1 MDVEMKSKNYTY
13 FSERSYTGKDCK
25 IDDKVVDYWKK
36 VLGDNVF
43 NNIEKVYNFR
53 PEIVMSKKDFENVTE
68 SKEILQFSEL
78 FQTEFGENVKYQL
91 KIGEKGAFVFDRFL
105 DHFIKFGIAV
115 LNEQEIDECIMD
127 SYIDNIIRQI
137 SKISM
142 GTLMFEM
149 YICREQGLLVGNN
162 SNEEYVY
169 YNTHFLGDKK
179 YINELFEIYP
189 CLERMIFESIFYL
202 VNNYKELLIRL
213 KKDHDY
219 LVEQLCDRKKFK
231 KVVKMQSDIS
241 DSHKRGKTVS
251 VLTLDNDVKVVYKPR
266 SLKGEKAYQDFQT
279 YISQGS
285 KLKARTFKVIDCGN
299 YGWEEF
305 VESKPCSD
313 MQQLRNY
320 YYRFGELILQ
330 NYILNANDLH
340 EENVI
345 AYGEYPIVID
355 AETILDNHIELSK
368 QNSREIINEKI
379 RDSVLFSGL
388 LPNYRFSNKGKGIDM
403 SAIMGKEGDEYPILI
418 PRIAEIGTSNMHYEY
433 VHPIKTANNNLAT
446 LNGKFIAPATF
457 IKEIDQGFRDAY
469 RFIMEHK
476 QSTIEKMKIFENI
489 IVRHLIQD
497 TQRYSMI
504 LHTSYHPD
512 FLQDGKDRELVLC
525 SIMGHIDEVEKSN
538 KVAELEIKD
547 MLHMDVPY
555 FYINTSCNSLFGTD
569 NKEISNYFETSS
581 ICKVKE
587 KICGMT
593 IGAMEEQSRFLK
605 IALTDLNDYKIT
617 RKNGN
622 IIRNNI
628 SGTFD
633 MRRKQDA
640 IERLAENLLHDAVIT
655 PDKHDVNWIG
665 VSSVGSDENSTWQ
678 IQPLGNYLYEGL
690 AGIAIFFHALCQS
703 LKIEKYKFVCDALD
717 QNLFTY
723 TKEMEQKV
731 EGIENESSGILCG
744 EAALV
749 YTYEI
754 LYQITKHKIY
764 LEYARRHCEILKK
777 TIDNDMYYDLVYGN
791 AGAILALLN
800 LYDLTG
806 EEEYLRIA
814 DLAGEKL
821 FASQQFEENTR
832 KGWLGAGSKYPLAGF
847 SHGVAGIAYSLVKLW
862 SYTQKEKYLQAVVA
876 SIRFENSLYDDK
888 IGNWKD
894 EREYNGHK
902 SSEQNIYMTAWC
914 HGAAGILLSRCKIM
928 QFDIDK
934 ELQDELN
941 KDIKTALATTLKY
954 GFGENDC
961 LCHGN
966 LGNTEILMEYGRM
979 FNDIKTLDL
988 CGEIR
993 EAACKRI
1000 LGANYDS
1007 GRSYLYGYQIPG
1019 FMTGLSG
1026 MGYSLLRDINKELPC
1041 ILSLEI

>member
-1 MDVEMKSKNYTY
+1 
-13 FSERSYTGKDCK
+13 
-25 IDDKVVDYWKK
+25 
-36 VLGDNVF
+36 
-43 NNIEKVYNFR
+43 
-53 PEIVMSKKDFENVTE
+53 
-68 SKEILQFSEL
+68 
-78 FQTEFGENVKYQL
+78 
-91 KIGEKGAFVFDRFL
+91 
-105 DHFIKFGIAV
+105 
-115 LNEQEIDECIMD
+115 
-127 SYIDNIIRQI
+127 
-137 SKISM
+137 
-142 GTLMFEM
+142 
-149 YICREQGLLVGNN
+149 
-162 SNEEYVY
+162 
-169 YNTHFLGDKK
+169 
-179 YINELFEIYP
+179 
-189 CLERMIFESIFYL
+189 
-202 VNNYKELLIRL
+202 
-213 KKDHDY
+213 
-219 LVEQLCDRKKFK
+219 
-231 KVVKMQSDIS
+231 
-241 DSHKRGKTVS
+241 
-251 VLTLDNDVKVVYKPR
+251 
-266 SLKGEKAYQDFQT
+266 
-279 YISQGS
+279 
-285 KLKARTFKVIDCGN
+285 
-299 YGWEEF
+299 
-305 VESKPCSD
+305 

-847 SHGVAGIAYSLVKLW
+847 SHGVAGIAYSLVNEYLIKDKLGLSDTQFKGYKLYRPDEKVIEDML
-862 SYTQKEKYLQAVVA
+862 SYVESFWTSFIDNITVIKEYLSEDEKPALRYRNDKGGNLLFRPIGILEFVKAAVIISKRQNKPFGDVLKEMNKIQLELDSSAWRGVVWDGKKIINRANLNLVRLMIMNLVQDFELSDKEKEQLKDLFISATN
-876 SIRFENSLYDDK
+876 FEGDTDSVWDK
-888 IGNWKD
+888 IMEIK
-894 EREYNGHK
+894 K
-902 SSEQNIYMTAWC
+902 ASST
-914 HGAAGILLSRCKIM
+914 
-928 QFDIDK
+928 
-934 ELQDELN
+934 
-941 KDIKTALATTLKY
+941 
-954 GFGENDC
+954 
-961 LCHGN
+961 
-966 LGNTEILMEYGRM
+966 NTSI
-979 FNDIKTLDL
+979 
-988 CGEIR
+988 
-993 EAACKRI
+993 
-1000 LGANYDS
+1000 
-1007 GRSYLYGYQIPG
+1007 
-1019 FMTGLSG
+1019 
-1026 MGYSLLRDINKELPC
+1026 
-1041 ILSLEI
+1041 

>member
-1 MDVEMKSKNYTY
+1 MKKNLKQLVMVLILAIMI
-13 FSERSYTGKDCK
+13 FPASVRAEGNNCFG
-25 IDDKVVDYWKK
+25 DD
-36 VLGDNVF
+36 L
-43 NNIEKVYNFR
+43 
-53 PEIVMSKKDFENVTE
+53 
-68 SKEILQFSEL
+68 
-78 FQTEFGENVKYQL
+78 
-91 KIGEKGAFVFDRFL
+91 KGAD
-105 DHFIKFGIAV
+105 
-115 LNEQEIDECIMD
+115 QEAFSTLIDEIQCIKEAHPEFND
-127 SYIDNIIRQI
+127 ERILEIIDQNHTTLITGYIISREYTDDTLKNIITIPVSFQKILAGKLII
-137 SKISM
+137 SGILSVFLGAVCFAFTVVANFIMGYGGFSISAAF
-142 GTLMFEM
+142 T
-149 YICREQGLLVGNN
+149 GLLQM
-162 SNEEYVY
+162 S
-169 YNTHFLGDKK
+169 
-179 YINELFEIYP
+179 
-189 CLERMIFESIFYL
+189 
-202 VNNYKELLIRL
+202 LL
-213 KKDHDY
+213 
-219 LVEQLCDRKKFK
+219 
-231 KVVKMQSDIS
+231 
-241 DSHKRGKTVS
+241 
-251 VLTLDNDVKVVYKPR
+251 
-266 SLKGEKAYQDFQT
+266 
-279 YISQGS
+279 
-285 KLKARTFKVIDCGN
+285 
-299 YGWEEF
+299 
-305 VESKPCSD
+305 
-313 MQQLRNY
+313 
-320 YYRFGELILQ
+320 
-330 NYILNANDLH
+330 
-340 EENVI
+340 
-345 AYGEYPIVID
+345 VID

-941 KDIKTALATTLKY
+941 KDIKTALATV
-954 GFGENDC
+954 
-961 LCHGN
+961 
-966 LGNTEILMEYGRM
+966 
-979 FNDIKTLDL
+979 
-988 CGEIR
+988 
-993 EAACKRI
+993 
-1000 LGANYDS
+1000 
-1007 GRSYLYGYQIPG
+1007 
-1019 FMTGLSG
+1019 
-1026 MGYSLLRDINKELPC
+1026 
-1041 ILSLEI
+1041 